1 MRTHSTSPEIA
12 DALEELQK
20 VPLNPEMQELLRKG
34 LSALRSKIEANE
46 TIYPKDCAFME
57 EITKWLKD
65 SQEGL
70 KYGFSVEKW
79 RKVKPFIKETGFNK
93 QWLKET
99 FCFENEKIICEGDLD
114 LEGCSGLTHLPES
127 LSVGRDLYLAGF
139 KQSVIEQAEKMK
151 AEGKID
157 GEIMI

>member
-46 TIYPKDCAFME
+46 TIYPEDCAFME
-57 EITKWLKD
+57 EISEWLKD

-70 KYGFSVEKW
+70 KYGLSLEKW
-79 RKVKPFIKETGFNK
+79 RKVKPFMKETGFDE

-99 FCFENEKIICEGDLD
+99 FCFENEKIICEGDLY
-114 LEGCSGLTHLPES
+114 LRECSGLTHLPAG
-127 LSVGRDLYLAGF
+127 LSVGGYLDLRGCSELTQLPKGL
-139 KQSVIEQAEKMK
+139 SV
-151 AEGKID
+151 EGSL
-157 GEIMI
+157 EN